1 MRTVPFIAASLAL
14 ISVQATAQVRPGD
27 CRPVFPVVDE
37 TAQIVP
43 PDVITEQ
50 AAPPVVAQRRF
61 AGLPFLIPG
70 LFAAG
75 LLILILSHGHDHH
88 HETVSPA

>member
-1 MRTVPFIAASLAL
+1 MRTLSFIAGSLAL
-14 ISVQATAQVRPGD
+14 VSVQATAQVRPGD
-27 CRPVFPVVDE
+27 CRPVFPVADE

-43 PDVITEQ
+43 QDVITEQ
-50 AAPPVVAQRRF
+50 APPPVLAQRRF
-61 AGLPFLIPG
+61 SGLPFLIPG

-75 LLILILSHGHDHH
+75 LLIVLLSHGHDHH